1 MPIDYSKWDNL
12 ELSDDSDV
20 EVHPNIE
27 RGTFIRLRQRKIRE
41 ERERR
46 LLAKERAEALVA
58 MNQDLIAR
66 ITRLRDLV
74 STANESTM
82 EDVVKEWEQ
91 DVEKSRA
98 FTKKR
103 DTAVKDGKEPPQPT
117 EEEMLAALKA
127 RISDDLLKAAT
138 KTDTLEDRR
147 KEYTAQLNSH
157 IEKLTK
163 SLENAKREA
172 EEAAKDIERH
182 IDPDTIAHTG
192 FDRSFVS
199 KGSGSSA
206 KPEASKGEESKGKRV
221 EKQTVT
227 TDEVLNPKSL
237 ETPNSNSLATKEVDD
252 NNEIDD
258 NGDLRLDEDSKTFAS
273 LTNMSDSMDY
283 ILKHL
288 NIVSEEKTNQ
298 ILGNAFTHELAGRK
312 TLAKQYVF
320 QGLILTYV
328 LELGSSG
335 VNMFFSRIGAQ
346 GSAQDMFLKDVE
358 ARYKHVETR
367 CKVIQSETS
376 QNEEPEVESIQLQ
389 TDDPNAPIK
398 ISVPDKSDKD
408 EDPKRIELF
417 QQLPNAFQDALKVG
431 TIDELNKVLATI
443 PGPEA
448 ERILE
453 ICGQGMFL
461 QVDEEVIVDP
471 KEQEGQENA
480 VQ

>member
-46 LLAKERAEALVA
+46 LLTKERAEALVA
-58 MNQDLIAR
+58 MNKDLIKR
-66 ITRLRDLV
+66 ITELRDRV
-74 STANESTM
+74 SSANESTM
-82 EDVVKEWEQ
+82 KDIAEEWEK

-98 FTKKR
+98 FTEKR
-103 DTAVKDGKEPPQPT
+103 DAAVKDGEEPPQPS

-127 RISDDLLKAAT
+127 RISDDLLKAAA

-147 KEYTAQLNSH
+147 KEYTAQLNAH

-163 SLENAKREA
+163 SLQNAEHEA

-199 KGSGSSA
+199 KSSSSSA
-206 KPEASKGEESKGKRV
+206 KPEAIKAESSKG
-221 EKQTVT
+221 KQTVT
-227 TDEVLNPKSL
+227 TDEILNPKSL
-237 ETPNSNSLATKEVDD
+237 EKTDSKAPATKEDD
-252 NNEIDD
+252 DSNAIDE
-258 NGDLRLDEDSKTFAS
+258 NGDLRLDSDSKAFAS
-273 LTNMSDSMDY
+273 LTNMSDSMDF
-283 ILKHL
+283 ILKNL
-288 NIVSEEKTNQ
+288 KIVSEEKTNQ
-298 ILGNAFTHELAGRK
+298 ILGHAFTHELAGRK
-312 TLAKQYVF
+312 ALAKQYVF
-320 QGLILTYV
+320 QGLILTYI

-335 VNMFFSRIGAQ
+335 VNMFFSRIGAR

-358 ARYKHVETR
+358 ARYKHIETR

-376 QNEEPEVESIQLQ
+376 QNDEPEVESIQLQ
-389 TDDPNAPIK
+389 TDDPDAPIK
-398 ISVPDKSDKD
+398 ISVPDESDKD

-417 QQLPNAFQDALKVG
+417 QQLPKPFQEALKVG
-431 TIDELNKVLATI
+431 TIAELNKVLATI

-453 ICGQGMFL
+453 ICGEGMFL

-471 KEQEGQENA
+471 NEQEGQDKAAE
-480 VQ
+480 